1 MLQEYV
7 ADRDGVAGQNEDALF
22 VSSRGCRIS
31 SSQVYR
37 LVREQLSQVA
47 TVKRKGPHTLRHTF
61 ATAML
66 NNDAELSAVKE
77 LLGHEQLATTEVYT
91 HVTFEE
97 LKKVYPV
104 PVCALESG
112 GDPWKLLVMGRL
124 SAQCT
129 DARVNI
135 VCRELFSVYPDCNA
149 MAEADLPTLEKLVYS
164 CGVYKVKAAN
174 IRDFSVMIRDR
185 FDGRVPDTMDELLTL
200 PGVGRKIANLIL
212 GDIYKKPA
220 IVADTHCIR
229 ISNRLGLCDSK
240 TPEKVEKTLVSL
252 VPPEEQSDFCHRL
265 VMFGRE
271 VCDAKKPKCEECP
284 FKNFDCVI

>member
-1 MLQEYV
+1 ML
-7 ADRDGVAGQNEDALF
+7 
-22 VSSRGCRIS
+22 
-31 SSQVYR
+31 
-37 LVREQLSQVA
+37 
-47 TVKRKGPHTLRHTF
+47 
-61 ATAML
+61 
-66 NNDAELSAVKE
+66 
-77 LLGHEQLATTEVYT
+77 TTEEKRIRAEKAVDI
-91 HVTFEE
+91 
-97 LKKVYPV
+97 LKERYPDA
-104 PVCALESG
+104 VCALNFG
-112 GDPWKLLVMGRL
+112 GDPWRLLVMGRL

-135 VCRELFSVYPDCNA
+135 VCEELFRRFPDA
-149 MAEADLPTLEKLVYS
+149 KTMAAAPVEEIEKLVFS
-164 CGVYKVKAAN
+164 CGVYKVKAQN
-174 IRDFSVMIRDR
+174 IKDFSAIICER
-185 FDGRVPDTMDELLTL
+185 FGDKVPDTMEDLLTL

-212 GDIYKKPA
+212 GDIYGKPA

-271 VCDAKKPKCEECP
+271 VCDAKKPKCKECP